1 MTKKGKKAP
10 SDIGDLQREL
20 LQIQIAK
27 ESKGTKENKA
37 QEQLLQLQIEKEK
50 DEKKKRDQEAASA
63 KAIVDKE
70 EAAIRAA
77 KAEDEKKEAAIKEV
91 KDKEAADANA
101 TAEAEAKAT
110 AEAEEKT
117 KTEAE
122 EKANAEAETKA
133 KEEAEAKTK
142 AEAEAKAKAEEE
154 AKAKSEEE
162 IRYAA
167 EFEAESV
174 KIEEEL
180 KDIESTFYLL
190 RSEKLEFLE
199 LRVNYMLVKKKGYFV
214 YQGVQRYN
222 NEFIQIVIKLQDNY
236 GKEMWRIFDSLKGL
250 FSFSEKDKESTL
262 ATDAIG
268 FVLTNLGGVGKG
280 EDESKEEIDKAE
292 TKE

>member
-101 TAEAEAKAT
+101 TAEAEAKAK

-133 KEEAEAKTK
+133 KEEA
-142 AEAEAKAKAEEE
+142 E

>member
-77 KAEDEKKEAAIKEV
+77 KAEEEQKEAAIKEV

-101 TAEAEAKAT
+101 TEEAEAKAK

-117 KTEAE
+117 KAEAE
-122 EKANAEAETKA
+122 AKANAEAETKA
-133 KEEAEAKTK
+133 N
-142 AEAEAKAKAEEE
+142 AEAEAKAK
-154 AKAKSEEE
+154 SEED

-174 KIEEEL
+174 RIEEEL
-180 KDIESTFYLL
+180 KDIESTFYVL

-280 EDESKEEIDKAE
+280 EGDESKENGEKGEGHESKDE